1 MFNGNLI
8 ARLIKEQRKQVGDMV
23 AYVFGGNS
31 HISKTYFKNRTSID
45 SKYLEKLSAFFQVPI
60 QDFFLTDEEFEN
72 RESQTNVHHIT
83 NSTVN
88 INSSP
93 DVLMGV
99 IENQKKMI
107 DQQAS
112 EITWLRSQ
120 FELLTANLAKQ

>member
-1 MFNGNLI
+1 MFNGNLV

-60 QDFFLTDEEFEN
+60 QDFFLTDEEFEE

-99 IENQKKMI
+99 IENQKKML

>member
-60 QDFFLTDEEFEN
+60 QDFFLTDEEFED

-99 IENQKKMI
+99 IENQKKII

-120 FELLTANLAKQ
+120 FELLTASLAKQ

>member
-8 ARLIKEQRKQVGDMV
+8 TRLIKEQRKQVGDMV

-60 QDFFLTDEEFEN
+60 QDFFLTDEEFED

-120 FELLTANLAKQ
+120 FELLTASLAKQ

>member
-1 MFNGNLI
+1 MFNGNLVT
-8 ARLIKEQRKQVGDMV
+8 RLIKEQRKQVGDMV

-60 QDFFLTDEEFEN
+60 QDFFLTDEEFEE

-99 IENQKKMI
+99 IENQKKML

-120 FELLTANLAKQ
+120 FELLTASLAKQ

>member
-60 QDFFLTDEEFEN
+60 QDFFLTDEEFED
-72 RESQTNVHHIT
+72 RESQTNVHHTT

-120 FELLTANLAKQ
+120 FELLTASLAKQ

>member
-60 QDFFLTDEEFEN
+60 QDFFLTDEEFED
-72 RESQTNVHHIT
+72 RESQTNIHHIT

-120 FELLTANLAKQ
+120 FELLTASLAKQ

>member
-60 QDFFLTDEEFEN
+60 QDFFLTDEEFED
-72 RESQTNVHHIT
+72 RESQTNVHDIT

>member
-1 MFNGNLI
+1 MLNGNLI

-60 QDFFLTDEEFEN
+60 QDFFLTDEEFED

-120 FELLTANLAKQ
+120 FELLTASLAKQ

>member
-8 ARLIKEQRKQVGDMV
+8 TRLIKEQRKQVGDMV

-60 QDFFLTDEEFEN
+60 QDFFLTDEEFED

-99 IENQKKMI
+99 IENQKRMI

-120 FELLTANLAKQ
+120 FELLTASLAKQ

>member
-60 QDFFLTDEEFEN
+60 QDFFLTDEEFED

-107 DQQAS
+107 DQQTS

>member
-1 MFNGNLI
+1 MFNGNLV

-60 QDFFLTDEEFEN
+60 QDFFLTDEDFEE

-99 IENQKKMI
+99 IENQKKML

-120 FELLTANLAKQ
+120 FELLTASLAKQ

>member
-60 QDFFLTDEEFEN
+60 QDFFLTDEEFED

-99 IENQKKMI
+99 IENQEKMI
-107 DQQAS
+107 DEQAS
-112 EITWLRSQ
+112 EIAWLRSQ
-120 FELLTANLAKQ
+120 FELLTASLAKQ

>member
-45 SKYLEKLSAFFQVPI
+45 SKYIEKLSAFFQVPI
-60 QDFFLTDEEFEN
+60 QDFFLTDEEFED

-120 FELLTANLAKQ
+120 FELLTASLAKQ

>member
-31 HISKTYFKNRTSID
+31 HISKTYFKNRTSIY

-60 QDFFLTDEEFEN
+60 QDFFLTDEEFED

-120 FELLTANLAKQ
+120 FELLTASLAKQ

>member
-31 HISKTYFKNRTSID
+31 HISKTCFKKRTSID

-60 QDFFLTDEEFEN
+60 QDFFLTDEEFED

-120 FELLTANLAKQ
+120 FELLTASLAKQ

>member
-60 QDFFLTDEEFEN
+60 QDFFLTDEEFED

-120 FELLTANLAKQ
+120 FELLTASLAKR

>member
-8 ARLIKEQRKQVGDMV
+8 TRLIKEQRKQVGDMV

-60 QDFFLTDEEFEN
+60 QDFFLTDEEFEE

-120 FELLTANLAKQ
+120 FELLTASLAKQ

>member
-60 QDFFLTDEEFEN
+60 QDFFLTDEEFED

-93 DVLMGV
+93 DVLIGV

>member
-60 QDFFLTDEEFEN
+60 QDFFLTDEEFEE

-99 IENQKKMI
+99 IENQKKML

>member
-8 ARLIKEQRKQVGDMV
+8 ARLIKEQRKQIGDMV

-60 QDFFLTDEEFEN
+60 QDFFLTDEEFED

-120 FELLTANLAKQ
+120 FELLTASLAKQ

>member
-60 QDFFLTDEEFEN
+60 QDFFLTDEEFED

-88 INSSP
+88 INTSP
-93 DVLMGV
+93 DDLMGV

-120 FELLTANLAKQ
+120 FELLTASLAKQ

>member
-60 QDFFLTDEEFEN
+60 QDFFLTDEEFEE

-99 IENQKKMI
+99 IENQKKML

-120 FELLTANLAKQ
+120 FELLTASLAKQ

>member
-60 QDFFLTDEEFEN
+60 QDFFLTASF
-72 RESQTNVHHIT
+72 VYFC
-83 NSTVN
+83 
-88 INSSP
+88 
-93 DVLMGV
+93 
-99 IENQKKMI
+99 I
-107 DQQAS
+107 DIILIIS
-112 EITWLRSQ
+112 DIVSNHLRIYA
-120 FELLTANLAKQ
+120 TA

>member
-8 ARLIKEQRKQVGDMV
+8 TRLIKEQRKQVGDMV

-60 QDFFLTDEEFEN
+60 QDFFLTDEEFEE

-99 IENQKKMI
+99 IENQKKML

-120 FELLTANLAKQ
+120 FELLTASLAKQ

>member
-45 SKYLEKLSAFFQVPI
+45 SKYLEKLSAFFQVPL
-60 QDFFLTDEEFEN
+60 QDFFLTDEEFED

-120 FELLTANLAKQ
+120 FELLTASLAKQ

>member
-1 MFNGNLI
+1 MFNGNLV

-60 QDFFLTDEEFEN
+60 QDFFLTDEEFED

-120 FELLTANLAKQ
+120 FELLTASLAKQ

>member
-60 QDFFLTDEEFEN
+60 QDFFLTDEKFED

-120 FELLTANLAKQ
+120 FELLTASLAKQ

>member
-31 HISKTYFKNRTSID
+31 HISKTYFTNRTSID

-60 QDFFLTDEEFEN
+60 QDFFLTDEEFED

-120 FELLTANLAKQ
+120 FELLTASLAKQ

>member
-60 QDFFLTDEEFEN
+60 QDCFLTDEEFED

-120 FELLTANLAKQ
+120 FELLTASLAKQ

>member
-60 QDFFLTDEEFEN
+60 QDFFLTDEEFED
-72 RESQTNVHHIT
+72 RESQANVHHIT

-120 FELLTANLAKQ
+120 FELLTASLAKQ

>member
-60 QDFFLTDEEFEN
+60 QDFFLTDEEFED
-72 RESQTNVHHIT
+72 RDSQTNVHHIT

-120 FELLTANLAKQ
+120 FELLTASLAKQ

>member
-60 QDFFLTDEEFEN
+60 QDFFLTDEEFED
-72 RESQTNVHHIT
+72 RESQTDVHHIT

-120 FELLTANLAKQ
+120 FELLTASLAKQ

>member
-60 QDFFLTDEEFEN
+60 QDFFLTDEEFED

-112 EITWLRSQ
+112 EMTWLRSQ
-120 FELLTANLAKQ
+120 FELLTASLAKQ

>member
-60 QDFFLTDEEFEN
+60 QDFFLTDEEFED

-83 NSTVN
+83 NSMVN

-120 FELLTANLAKQ
+120 FELLTASLAKQ

>member
-60 QDFFLTDEEFEN
+60 QDFFLTDEEFED

-99 IENQKKMI
+99 IENQKKML

-120 FELLTANLAKQ
+120 FELLTASLAKQ

>member
-60 QDFFLTDEEFEN
+60 QDFFLTDEEFED

-120 FELLTANLAKQ
+120 FELLTASLAKQ

>member
-60 QDFFLTDEEFEN
+60 QDFFLTDEEFED

-99 IENQKKMI
+99 IENQKKMT

-120 FELLTANLAKQ
+120 FELLTASLAKQ